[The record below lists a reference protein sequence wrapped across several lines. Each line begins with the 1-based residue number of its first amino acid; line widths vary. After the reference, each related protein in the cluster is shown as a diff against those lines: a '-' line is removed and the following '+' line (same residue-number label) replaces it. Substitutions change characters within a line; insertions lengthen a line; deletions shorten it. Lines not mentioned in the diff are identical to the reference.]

1 MANSLCE
8 ISLTEV
14 PLATPVRSE
23 QSCAGAIVDFWG
35 VVRRI
40 EDGSQIEGI
49 DYEAHGAMA
58 EYQLRLI
65 AKEAASKF
73 ALKQII
79 IHHRVGF
86 VPVGDA
92 SLFLRVTAERRAAAF
107 AASEWVVDEL
117 KHRVPIWKR
126 PKFKIDNQPGP
137 RSVTALQLGK

>member
-8 ISLTEV
+8 VSLTEA
-14 PLATPVRSE
+14 PLAASTRSGR
-23 QSCAGAIVDFWG
+23 SHAGAIVDFWG
-35 VVRRI
+35 VVRGL
-40 EDGSQIEGI
+40 EEGSEIEGI
-49 DYEAHGAMA
+49 DYEAHRAMA

-65 AKEAASKF
+65 AKEAAGRF